1 MFAIVKREHGF
12 TFFEMLL
19 CLSLLLLLAMLAPH
33 ILPKHLIATEK
44 KFLDFEWALCLE
56 QMQMEFREATVV
68 KTLPNK
74 LILQK
79 DDGQVITFERSGNQ
93 IIRRVDEKGYEIIL
107 QHITSVTFELQSI
120 SLRVRVNDI
129 DMQTH
134 SGMITRFFPFQ
145 V

>member
-1 MFAIVKREHGF
+1 MFAIGKREHGF
-12 TFFEMLL
+12 TFIEMLL
-19 CLSLLLLLAMLAPH
+19 CLSLLLLLAILAPH
-33 ILPKHLIATEK
+33 VFPKVSTEK

-56 QMQMEFREATVV
+56 QMQMEFREASVV
-68 KTLPNK
+68 KTFPNK
-74 LILQK
+74 LFLQK
-79 DDGQVITFERSGNQ
+79 NDGQVITFEKSGNQ

-107 QHITSVTFELQSI
+107 QHITSVTFELQSL
-120 SLRVRVNDI
+120 SLRVHVIDM